1 MSSAGDRSQNYYV
14 SPDFLI
20 NLDQIAYIERDDRA
34 KTARVVFAAVSASAD
49 GTPTNLDLV
58 LRGADA
64 DYLIQQITRQPS
76 EDAGMP

>member
-1 MSSAGDRSQNYYV
+1 MSTAGDRNQNYYV

-20 NLDQIAYIERDDRA
+20 NLDQIAYIERDERS

-49 GTPTNLDLV
+49 GTPTTLDLV
-58 LRGADA
+58 LHGADA
-64 DYLIQQITRQPS
+64 DYLIQTITRQPS